1 MTAFLTITV
10 SDDLIT
16 YFEENVWEQTEITY
30 QVLSEAFVAT
40 GTAEDE
46 KISFYQSMSSIL
58 FESQNFDSE
67 TFITALTVDFNIYQN
82 MILLFFA
89 SASDL
94 EKSQIATGLS
104 ALDYAEIVVDEETLI
119 TLIKALN
126 TGDAKTSVVGRVLT
140 EKIFCHIFYRCQ

>member
-1 MTAFLTITV
+1 
-10 SDDLIT
+10 
-16 YFEENVWEQTEITY
+16 
-30 QVLSEAFVAT
+30 
-40 GTAEDE
+40 
-46 KISFYQSMSSIL
+46 MSSIL